1 MGQFHPNLAQTSFV
15 EGDSSV
21 LKNEVLFYF
30 FLGGDKIYDI
40 ENLFLQTHWVKFS
53 QMWNKASLVK
63 GSQVCSNVLFQG
75 EIMMTYKSQPNC
87 IVRGESANVGGTCK
101 DGQVVYLQGH
111 NLNSLFHVL
120 FLTQYVR

>member
-1 MGQFHPNLAQTSFV
+1 
-15 EGDSSV
+15 
-21 LKNEVLFYF
+21 
-30 FLGGDKIYDI
+30 
-40 ENLFLQTHWVKFS
+40 
-53 QMWNKASLVK
+53 MWNKASLVK
-63 GSQVCSNVLFQG
+63 GSQFSSNVLSQG

-120 FLTQYVR
+120 FLTQYVRLIFIRHFCSLYSLQNV